1 MHGAQAQKS
10 YSERSQNVKKNIIYS
25 IILKAV
31 GVGLTFILLPLT
43 VHYLTEIEYGIWVTL
58 FSVMNWVNMMDMGI
72 GLGLR
77 NKLAEA
83 VTKENVPMIR
93 EYISTGFYA
102 LTGIGV
108 ILLGIFYFTLQFA
121 DMQVIFNTDAIESN
135 ILYQVTFW
143 TGTFIIVAFVL
154 SLIQQVYYAYQKAAM
169 TGMIAISHSAIMLA
183 VVYILTL
190 QPHHNLL
197 YFVYAFGCAIL
208 SSRLI
213 FIFLFFY
220 KHRALIP
227 KLCYTRWKRV
237 KDITGLGIR
246 FFIIQICCI
255 FGYTFSNFLI
265 TELVGPEYVRSYD
278 VVVKIISAST
288 MLQQLVTTPLWSAY
302 TDAYVRK
309 DYNWIIKVFKKSI
322 ILTAAICLLFAIISF
337 FIDNIIWIWMH
348 IQLEYTPHLVLYIF
362 FYYVLVLFN
371 NACCMVLNGI
381 GNINVQMIAWIVTAT
396 LVIPLSCYFVNYK
409 GMTTDGIAL
418 AMCLSMIVLVIILPI
433 QLCMLFSKW
442 RKEEN
447 GI

>member
-1 MHGAQAQKS
+1 M
-10 YSERSQNVKKNIIYS
+10 
-25 IILKAV
+25 
-31 GVGLTFILLPLT
+31 
-43 VHYLTEIEYGIWVTL
+43 
-58 FSVMNWVNMMDMGI
+58 
-72 GLGLR
+72 
-77 NKLAEA
+77 
-83 VTKENVPMIR
+83 
-93 EYISTGFYA
+93 
-102 LTGIGV
+102 
-108 ILLGIFYFTLQFA
+108 
-121 DMQVIFNTDAIESN
+121 
-135 ILYQVTFW
+135 
-143 TGTFIIVAFVL
+143 
-154 SLIQQVYYAYQKAAM
+154 
-169 TGMIAISHSAIMLA
+169 
-183 VVYILTL
+183 
-190 QPHHNLL
+190 
-197 YFVYAFGCAIL
+197 
-208 SSRLI
+208 
-213 FIFLFFY
+213 
-220 KHRALIP
+220 IP

>member
-220 KHRALIP
+220 
-227 KLCYTRWKRV
+227 
-237 KDITGLGIR
+237 
-246 FFIIQICCI
+246 
-255 FGYTFSNFLI
+255 FSI
-265 TELVGPEYVRSYD
+265 
-278 VVVKIISAST
+278 
-288 MLQQLVTTPLWSAY
+288 
-302 TDAYVRK
+302 
-309 DYNWIIKVFKKSI
+309 
-322 ILTAAICLLFAIISF
+322 
-337 FIDNIIWIWMH
+337 NIEH
-348 IQLEYTPHLVLYIF
+348 
-362 FYYVLVLFN
+362 
-371 NACCMVLNGI
+371 
-381 GNINVQMIAWIVTAT
+381 
-396 LVIPLSCYFVNYK
+396 
-409 GMTTDGIAL
+409 
-418 AMCLSMIVLVIILPI
+418 
-433 QLCMLFSKW
+433 
-442 RKEEN
+442 
-447 GI
+447 